1 MNIVRVTCALM
12 EKSGLLFAA
21 RRSPSMPYS
30 GFWEF
35 PGGKVKDGEGLEACL
50 LREIEEELGVHILI
64 KAALEP
70 VPIRTLGQPADKIMT
85 LYPFVC
91 EIASGNITLREHDD
105 SIWGSFEDLMCLKFL
120 SADIEVLE
128 GYKTYRAGLCLGG
141 GSLS

>member
-1 MNIVRVTCALM
+1 
-12 EKSGLLFAA
+12 
-21 RRSPSMPYS
+21 MPYS

-85 LYPFVC
+85 LYPLVC
-91 EIASGNITLREHDD
+91 EIASGI
-105 SIWGSFEDLMCLKFL
+105 
-120 SADIEVLE
+120 
-128 GYKTYRAGLCLGG
+128 
-141 GSLS
+141 